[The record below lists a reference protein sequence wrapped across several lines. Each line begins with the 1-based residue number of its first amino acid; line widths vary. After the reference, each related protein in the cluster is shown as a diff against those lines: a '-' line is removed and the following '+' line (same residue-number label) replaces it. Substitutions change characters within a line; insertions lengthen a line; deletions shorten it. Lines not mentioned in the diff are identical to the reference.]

1 MAQAPAYAARIPDS
15 HAAHTLHPNVFCV
28 AQVYTKSDS
37 DGEYAGFTISG
48 HLLRNESV
56 LNRADP
62 EYDQL
67 PLMLTQP
74 LAVVQVHWPRLVA
87 LPWYSLYGFG
97 FLAPLLVA
105 DMQLSRAAVTR
116 CVGVLD

>member
-1 MAQAPAYAARIPDS
+1 MS
-15 HAAHTLHPNVFCV
+15 
-28 AQVYTKSDS
+28 QVYTKSDS
-37 DGEYAGFTISG
+37 DGEYAGFSISG

-74 LAVVQVHWPRLVA
+74 LAVVQVHM
-87 LPWYSLYGFG
+87 
-97 FLAPLLVA
+97 APPG
-105 DMQLSRAAVTR
+105 RAAMVFIVWLRFLGATS
-116 CVGVLD
+116 CS